1 MYQTGLMIGHFE
13 PLHLGHIR
21 SILHA
26 CGQVKDLHIFI
37 TPHPH
42 PNPHFNVTLKDKA
55 RWLTMALADLPFIKV
70 HLLPDVVSFE
80 NKSPEHDDDH
90 SGLNAYNV
98 NAILNQALSQLDLD
112 DSEKPILFVDEKHPL
127 LSIKDSLTAVTVLAT
142 PRQAEFDSSLIAQNP
157 AKYWHAIHPQARSS
171 YTKTVAIVGG
181 ESSGKTTLVHKL
193 VNYYGASYALEMG
206 KLFVTSDLGGTEL
219 GMQYGDYPHMAVN
232 HAQAIREAT
241 KLAPAPLV
249 IVDTDFVTTQAFCEE
264 YEGKTHPFLTA
275 CIEEFR
281 LDYTIMLDNNTPW
294 VADGLRTLGKDEQRN
309 RFENRLNE
317 IFARH
322 QITSFKIT
330 DPDYHQRFLQAVD
343 FIEKNVFLRNA

>member
-26 CGQVKDLHIFI
+26 YGQVKDLHIFI

-42 PNPHFNVTLKDKA
+42 PNPHFNVNLKDKA
-55 RWLTMALADLPFIKV
+55 RWLTMALADLPFIHV
-70 HLLPDVVSFE
+70 HLLPDVTL
-80 NKSPEHDDDH
+80 PEQDDDH
-90 SGLNAYNV
+90 AGWNADNV
-98 NAILNQALSQLDLD
+98 NANLTQALSQLTLD
-112 DSEKPILFVDEKHPL
+112 KSEKPMLFVDKEHPL
-127 LSIKDSLTAVTVLAT
+127 VSIKDSLTAVTLST
-142 PRQAEFDSSLIAQNP
+142 NPRQAEFNSSLIAQNP

-171 YTKTVAIVGG
+171 YTKTIAIVGG

-219 GMQYGDYPHMAVN
+219 GMQYDDYPHMAVN
-232 HAQAIREAT
+232 HTQAIREAT

-294 VADGLRTLGKDEQRN
+294 VADGLRTLGKAEQRN
-309 RFENRLNE
+309 RFENRLLE

-322 QITSFKIT
+322 QITPFKIT
-330 DPDYHQRFLQAVD
+330 DPDYHQRFLQAID
-343 FIEKNVFLRNA
+343 FIEKNVFLND

>member
-1 MYQTGLMIGHFE
+1 MYETGLMIGHFE

-26 CGQVKDLHIFI
+26 CGQVKTLHLFV

-42 PNPHFNVTLKDKA
+42 PNPHFTIGLKDKA
-55 RWLTMALADLPFIKV
+55 RWLTMALADLPFIHV
-70 HLLPDVVSFE
+70 HLLPEFILPD
-80 NKSPEHDDDH
+80 HDDNHVD
-90 SGLNAYNV
+90 LNV
-98 NAILNQALSQLDLD
+98 ENANAVLSYALVQMDLSKNSSD
-112 DSEKPILFVDEKHPL
+112 ERPILFVDAEHPL
-127 LSIKDSLTAVTVLAT
+127 LNLKDNLNAVTIKTT
-142 PRQAEFDSSLIAQNP
+142 PRQAEFNSTFIAQNP
-157 AKYWHAIHPQARSS
+157 AKYWYAIHPQARGD

-219 GMQYGDYPHMAVN
+219 GMQYDDYPHMAIS
-232 HAQAIREAT
+232 HATAIREAC

-275 CIEEFR
+275 CIETFR

-309 RFENRLNE
+309 RFEKRLLD

-322 QITSFKIT
+322 QITPFMIT
-330 DPDYHQRFLQAVD
+330 DPDYHQRFLQAID
-343 FIEKNVFLRNA
+343 FIEKNVFLTE